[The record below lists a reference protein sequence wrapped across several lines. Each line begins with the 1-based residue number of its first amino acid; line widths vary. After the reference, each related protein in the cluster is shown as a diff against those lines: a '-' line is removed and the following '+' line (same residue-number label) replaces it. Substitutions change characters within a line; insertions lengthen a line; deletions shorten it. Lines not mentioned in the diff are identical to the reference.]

1 MVVFPRRSGQF
12 RLDTAENT
20 VSGGAG
26 DDNGTRDAA
35 SRHEAACASLSV
47 GERRC
52 HGRVPGSGP
61 EGGVRRSCKSC
72 PAPGGED
79 AFAFLAVY

>member
-20 VSGGAG
+20 LSGGAG

-61 EGGVRRSCKSC
+61 EGGRSCKSF
-72 PAPGGED
+72 PAPGGEE